1 MSKHLTGSKR
11 LQVIQNYLNGREDPD
26 WDVLPTK
33 KENKYIVKRRTEPL
47 KIEPPKEE
55 PIIEEPPKD
64 EPKEEPKPIS
74 PQAPPTI
81 PKSSAPVY
89 DPTIGVE
96 ILNQLKLLGEEM
108 KQKREKKEQKRMIKE
123 VMQKQMDKRRYQYTI
138 PQYIQEPNEIDD
150 DEEIDEP
157 LPQPILRRR
166 NNIFSDMY

>member
-1 MSKHLTGSKR
+1 MSKRVPQSKR
-11 LQVIQNYLNGREDPD
+11 MQLIDKWLRGIEDDEFEVFPSK
-26 WDVLPTK
+26 T
-33 KENKYIVKRRTEPL
+33 EGKYFVRKRKEPL

-55 PIIEEPPKD
+55 PIIEEQ
-64 EPKEEPKPIS
+64 PKEEPKPI
-74 PQAPPTI
+74 PQQAPPPI
-81 PKSSAPVY
+81 PKPVY